1 MGFFLT
7 LLYVLIIFI
16 RPQEFVEAMKAWP
29 ILDVM
34 AVLCVSALFLEGS
47 FTSETWKRSP
57 INQLMLW
64 FWAALIL
71 SHLAAFSFWGARLA
85 FTVFAKVE
93 IVYILIIFSITNF
106 RRLKVFTWF
115 LVLMGLFLA
124 LQSIWQY
131 YTGYGLGGGTALQR
145 GEIMQA
151 RGIGIFQDPND
162 LALNIVSFIPF
173 VLPHFHK
180 YLLSRTWVTGV
191 LLLIPMATGVIY
203 TRSRGGIL
211 GLAAVLWYYFHR
223 RVGTVLSIAALLL
236 IMSVVATLPRFGG
249 TSVDDASTRTRME
262 HWAEGLNLFK
272 QHPIFG
278 IGVEQFTEHHP
289 QTAHNSFVLILS
301 EAGFIGAFFW
311 IALYLQGFRELFMLG
326 KLPNAPPWLEPQ
338 LAGLTGAIIGWQV
351 CAFFLSQTYKFTG
364 FILLAL
370 VVATLNVLH
379 NEGYIVNNPWSGRM
393 TLFALVATVAA
404 VMGMYVLMRVLWG
417 LVG

>member
-7 LLYVLIIFI
+7 LLYVVIIFI

-34 AVLCVSALFLEGS
+34 AVLCVSALFLEGG
-47 FTSETWKRSP
+47 FTAEIWKRSP
-57 INQLMLW
+57 LNQLMLW

-71 SHLAAFSFWGARLA
+71 SHLTAFSFWGARLA

-93 IVYILIIFSITNF
+93 IVYFLIIFSITTF

-115 LVLMGLFLA
+115 MVLMGAFLA
-124 LQSIWQY
+124 MQSMWQY
-131 YTGYGLGGGTALQR
+131 YTGVGLVGGTALQR
-145 GEIMQA
+145 GELMQA

-162 LALNIVSFIPF
+162 LALNIVCFIPF

-180 YLLSRTWVTGV
+180 YLLSRSWLPGV

-211 GLAAVLWYYFHR
+211 GLAAVFWYYFHR
-223 RVGTVLSIAALLL
+223 RVGMVLSIGVLLFML
-236 IMSVVATLPRFGG
+236 SVVATLPRFGS

-262 HWAEGLNLFK
+262 HWAEGLDMFK
-272 QHPIFG
+272 QKPIFG
-278 IGVEQFTEHHP
+278 IGIRQFVEFHG
-289 QTAHNSFVLILS
+289 QTAHNSFILALA
-301 EAGFIGAFFW
+301 EAGFVGAFFW
-311 IALYLQGFRELFMLG
+311 LALFLQGFRELFLLG

-338 LAGLTGAIIGWQV
+338 LSGLTGALIGWQV
-351 CAFFLSQTYKFTG
+351 CAFFLSQTYNFTS

-370 VVATLNVLH
+370 VVSTLNVLH
-379 NEGYIVNNPWSGRM
+379 NEGYNVRHPWSSRM
-393 TLFALVATVAA
+393 TLFTLGVTVAA
-404 VMGMYVLMRVLWG
+404 VVGMHILLRVLWG
-417 LVG
+417 LAG